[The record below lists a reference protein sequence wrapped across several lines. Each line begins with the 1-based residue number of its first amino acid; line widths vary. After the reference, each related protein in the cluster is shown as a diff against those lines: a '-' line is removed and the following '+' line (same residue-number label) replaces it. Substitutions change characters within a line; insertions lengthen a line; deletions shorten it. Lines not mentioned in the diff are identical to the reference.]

1 MRPITKRF
9 PKRYP
14 SRIPALLA
22 TLALGESPA
31 LAADHRDGALLQ
43 LRGID
48 GDLTGLYAWTSA
60 DGKKLDLVMP
70 WAPDSGPST
79 RFSDAVQWVF
89 RVASRPAANAPD
101 GAEVVILCTFDVG
114 QKVSCWAGDEYLTG
128 DASGV
133 AGLASPSGRL
143 RVFAGLR
150 NDPFFFNLTGFK
162 AASERAATA
171 LKTAT
176 RDAAGCPSIDAP
188 TRAEITGL
196 LKTGRGG
203 ATPRDDFARQNVL
216 ALVVE
221 VDLSLVTR
229 GGPLV
234 AVTASTHKRQ

>member
-1 MRPITKRF
+1 M
-9 PKRYP
+9 
-14 SRIPALLA
+14 
-22 TLALGESPA
+22 
-31 LAADHRDGALLQ
+31 
-43 LRGID
+43 
-48 GDLTGLYAWTSA
+48 
-60 DGKKLDLVMP
+60 
-70 WAPDSGPST
+70 
-79 RFSDAVQWVF
+79 
-89 RVASRPAANAPD
+89 
-101 GAEVVILCTFDVG
+101 
-114 QKVSCWAGDEYLTG
+114 
-128 DASGV
+128 

-188 TRAEITGL
+188 TRTEITGL